1 MTQILEHELFSPDFL
16 QNNPELLKIQEVNV
30 EVDEKLASALI
41 EYENIKKQISQI
53 HLQLVN
59 YPSPK
64 GNGLVT
70 AQS

>member
-41 EYENIKKQISQI
+41 EYENIKKHI
-53 HLQLVN
+53 
-59 YPSPK
+59 
-64 GNGLVT
+64 G
-70 AQS
+70 